1 MLCAVSA
8 GKSDSDIGRGFGIQ
22 NNGECGSTTR
32 FCGEQI
38 ARAVGAACLGNGD
51 AGGVVVGCFES
62 CGGCFSA
69 GITTCIGGGGGEC
82 GGDVAIEEVF
92 INAGD
97 GDGLRCIPVVCSE
110 GQR

>member
-1 MLCAVSA
+1 MFRAVSTA
-8 GKSDSDIGRGFGIQ
+8 ESDGDIGRWLGIK
-22 NNGECGSTTR
+22 NHSECGGAAR

-38 ARAVGAACLGNGD
+38 ARAIGGSGLGNAD
-51 AGGVVVGCFES
+51 AGAVVVSVFDCG
-62 CGGCFSA
+62 GGCFSA